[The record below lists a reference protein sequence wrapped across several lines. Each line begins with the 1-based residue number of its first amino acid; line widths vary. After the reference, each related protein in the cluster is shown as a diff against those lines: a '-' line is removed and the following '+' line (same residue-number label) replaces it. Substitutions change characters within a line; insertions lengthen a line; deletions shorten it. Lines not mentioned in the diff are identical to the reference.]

1 MLVMTSIYLLLRSSP
16 ILEYSSDALLVIVI
30 IGLTTAFFAATCS
43 LVQND
48 LKRIITFSIISQLRY
63 LILFILLLEK
73 QKVIYSFHRLNVLS
87 SKSQQIRKKD
97 LFYFIL
103 FFLYYVFKFMKISR
117 SSTIIFILL
126 VHYLYRIVVIFNF
139 TKFNLLLAFKDL
151 FKKER
156 FLFFMLSILH
166 KEDKFRAKVKTI
178 ISFNKNQLSS
188 LNLNFILGFKNYL
201 FLK

>member
-1 MLVMTSIYLLLRSSP
+1 MTSIYLLLRSSP